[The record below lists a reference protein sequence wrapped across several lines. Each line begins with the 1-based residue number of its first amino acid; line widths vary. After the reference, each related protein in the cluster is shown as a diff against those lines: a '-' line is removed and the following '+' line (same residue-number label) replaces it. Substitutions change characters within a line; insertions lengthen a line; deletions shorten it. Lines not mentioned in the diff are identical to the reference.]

1 MNSKE
6 FINSNDYN
14 EFSFG
19 KFVTERRKSLGM
31 SVRKLASKI
40 GITAAYLSDIEHGS
54 RKAPENYMPQL
65 IEHLQITD
73 KELDNFY
80 KMAYATRGKYF
91 EFKEYLNENYYARVF
106 LRLAKRKNLSNK
118 EWETIIAQIS
128 KDDL

>member
-1 MNSKE
+1 MNSKK
-6 FINSNDYN
+6 IISSNDYN

-54 RKAPENYMPQL
+54 RKAPNNYMPQF

-73 KELDNFY
+73 TELDNFY
-80 KMAYATRGKYF
+80 TMAYVTKGKYF
-91 EFKEYLNENYYARVF
+91 EFKEYLNENHYARTF
-106 LRLAKRKNLSNK
+106 LRLAKEKKLSDQ
-118 EWETIIAQIS
+118 EWEIIIS
-128 KDDL
+128 QLKG